1 MGLRLD
7 ETVWLHHLSGDA
19 NGRCELN
26 VTTPDDILDFWF
38 DRPSAAG
45 NGGEAADAPLKHR
58 AAWFE
63 KNDAFDE
70 QIRSRFAPAVE
81 TALAEGYAD
90 WAATAEGAL
99 ALLILLDQFPRNL
112 FRGQA
117 KAFAGDTRARIVA
130 RQAVDRGFDIA
141 VQPVMRIFF
150 YLPFEHSEHL
160 PDQELA
166 HLLFSALD
174 KELPGLDLAGWA
186 DKHRVIVA
194 RFGRFPHRNA
204 ALGRD
209 SSPEEVEFLR
219 QPGSSF

>member
-1 MGLRLD
+1 M
-7 ETVWLHHLSGDA
+7 TA
-19 NGRCELN
+19 
-26 VTTPDDILDFWF
+26 TPDTVTQDSVLDFWF
-38 DRPSAAG
+38 DRRP
-45 NGGEAADAPLKHR
+45 GEALQHR
-58 AAWFE
+58 KVWFE
-63 KNDAFDE
+63 KNDAFDDE
-70 QIRSRFAPAVE
+70 IRRRFAAAVE

-90 WAATAEGAL
+90 WAQTAEGTL

-117 KAFAGDTRARIVA
+117 KAFAGDTRARNIA

-141 VQPVMRIFF
+141 VPPVMRMFF

-174 KELPGLDLAGWA
+174 KELPGLDLAVWA
-186 DKHRVIVA
+186 DKHRVVIA

-204 ALGRD
+204 ALGRE
-209 SSPEEVEFLR
+209 SSPEEIEFLK

>member
-1 MGLRLD
+1 M
-7 ETVWLHHLSGDA
+7 
-19 NGRCELN
+19 
-26 VTTPDDILDFWF
+26 TTPDDILDFWF
-38 DRPSAAG
+38 DRQPGA
-45 NGGEAADAPLKHR
+45 ELTHR
-58 AAWFE
+58 KVWFE
-63 KNDAFDE
+63 KNDAFDDA
-70 QIRSRFAPAVE
+70 IRGRFSAAVE

-90 WAATAEGAL
+90 WTQTAEGTL

-117 KAFAGDTRARIVA
+117 KAFAGDTRARIIA

-141 VQPVMRIFF
+141 VPPVMRLFF

-160 PDQELA
+160 PDQDLA

-174 KELPGLDLAGWA
+174 KDLPGFDLAGWA
-186 DKHRVIVA
+186 DKHRVIIA

-209 SSPEEVEFLR
+209 SSLEEVEFLK

>member
-1 MGLRLD
+1 MTATSD
-7 ETVWLHHLSGDA
+7 I
-19 NGRCELN
+19 
-26 VTTPDDILDFWF
+26 VTHDSVLDFWF
-38 DRPSAAG
+38 DRKPGAV
-45 NGGEAADAPLKHR
+45 LQHR

-63 KNDAFDE
+63 KNAAFDA
-70 QIRSRFAPAVE
+70 QIRDRFAAAVE

-90 WAATAEGAL
+90 WTQTAEGAL

-117 KAFAGDTRARIVA
+117 KAFAGDTRARIIA

-141 VQPVMRIFF
+141 VPPVMRMFF

-160 PDQELA
+160 PDQDLA
-166 HLLFSALD
+166 HLFFSALD
-174 KELPGLDLAGWA
+174 KELPGYDLAGWA
-186 DKHRVIVA
+186 DKHRVIIA

-204 ALGRD
+204 ALGRE
-209 SSPEEVEFLR
+209 SSPDEVEFLK

>member
-1 MGLRLD
+1 M
-7 ETVWLHHLSGDA
+7 
-19 NGRCELN
+19 
-26 VTTPDDILDFWF
+26 TPDAVLDFWF
-38 DRPSAAG
+38 DRKPGTTAG
-45 NGGEAADAPLKHR
+45 TPLPYR
-58 AAWFE
+58 TAWFE
-63 KNDAFDE
+63 RDDAFDE
-70 QIRSRFAPAVE
+70 EIRRRFAAAVE

-90 WAATAEGAL
+90 WAASAEGAL
-99 ALLILLDQFPRNL
+99 ALLLLLDQFPRNL

-130 RQAVDRGFDIA
+130 RQAIDRGFDIA
-141 VQPVMRIFF
+141 VQPVMRIFY

-174 KELPGLDLAGWA
+174 REMPGYDLAGWA
-186 DKHRVIVA
+186 DKHRVVIA

-204 ALGRD
+204 ALGRE
-209 SSPEEVEFLR
+209 SSPEELEFLK

>member
-1 MGLRLD
+1 MM
-7 ETVWLHHLSGDA
+7 
-19 NGRCELN
+19 
-26 VTTPDDILDFWF
+26 TPAEVLDFWF
-38 DRPSAAG
+38 DRQPGAA
-45 NGGEAADAPLKHR
+45 AHTPLPHR
-58 AAWFE
+58 KAWFE
-63 KNDAFDE
+63 KDAAFDD
-70 QIRSRFAPAVE
+70 QIRSRFAAAVE

-90 WAATAEGAL
+90 WTETAEGAL

-112 FRGQA
+112 FRGEA
-117 KAFAGDTRARIVA
+117 KAFAGDARARIVA
-130 RQAVDRGFDIA
+130 RQAVDRGFDIT
-141 VQPVMRIFF
+141 VQPMMRIFF

-186 DKHRVIVA
+186 DKHRVVIA

-209 SSPEEVEFLR
+209 SSPDEIDFLK

>member
-1 MGLRLD
+1 MTATHD
-7 ETVWLHHLSGDA
+7 PV
-19 NGRCELN
+19 
-26 VTTPDDILDFWF
+26 TPDSVLDFWF
-38 DRPSAAG
+38 DRRS
-45 NGGEAADAPLKHR
+45 GEALQHR
-58 AAWFE
+58 KLWFE
-63 KNDAFDE
+63 KNDAFDDE
-70 QIRSRFAPAVE
+70 IRRRFAAAVE

-90 WAATAEGAL
+90 WAQTAEGAL

-117 KAFAGDTRARIVA
+117 KAFAGDTRARNIA

-141 VQPVMRIFF
+141 LPPVMRMFF

-186 DKHRVIVA
+186 DKHRVVIA

-204 ALGRD
+204 ALGRE

>member
-1 MGLRLD
+1 M
-7 ETVWLHHLSGDA
+7 
-19 NGRCELN
+19 
-26 VTTPDDILDFWF
+26 TTPDDVLDFWF
-38 DRPSAAG
+38 DRKH
-45 NGGEAADAPLKHR
+45 GETADAPLEHR
-58 AAWFE
+58 KAWFE
-63 KNDAFDE
+63 KNDAFDA
-70 QIRSRFAPAVE
+70 QIRNRFGSAVE
-81 TALAEGYAD
+81 SALAEGYAD
-90 WAATAEGAL
+90 WAETAEGAL

-130 RQAVDRGFDIA
+130 RQSVDRGFDIA
-141 VQPVMRIFF
+141 VQPVMRMFF

-174 KELPGLDLAGWA
+174 KELPGHDLAGWA
-186 DKHRVIVA
+186 DKHRVVIA

-209 SSPEEVEFLR
+209 SSPEEVEFLK

>member
-1 MGLRLD
+1 M
-7 ETVWLHHLSGDA
+7 
-19 NGRCELN
+19 
-26 VTTPDDILDFWF
+26 TPDTVLDFWF
-38 DRPSAAG
+38 DRKPG
-45 NGGEAADAPLKHR
+45 TVLQHR

-63 KNDAFDE
+63 KNDAFDA
-70 QIRSRFAPAVE
+70 QIRERFAAAVE

-90 WAATAEGAL
+90 WAQTADGAL

-117 KAFAGDTRARIVA
+117 KAFAGDTRARIIA
-130 RQAVDRGFDIA
+130 RQAVGRGFDIA
-141 VQPVMRIFF
+141 LPPVMRMFF

-174 KELPGLDLAGWA
+174 KDLPGHDLAGWA
-186 DKHRVIVA
+186 DKHRVIIA

-204 ALGRD
+204 ALGRE
-209 SSPEEVEFLR
+209 SSPEEVEFLK

>member
-1 MGLRLD
+1 MTATSD
-7 ETVWLHHLSGDA
+7 I
-19 NGRCELN
+19 
-26 VTTPDDILDFWF
+26 VTHDSVLDFWF
-38 DRPSAAG
+38 DRKPGAV
-45 NGGEAADAPLKHR
+45 LQHR
-58 AAWFE
+58 AVWFE
-63 KNDAFDE
+63 KNDTFDA
-70 QIRSRFAPAVE
+70 QIRERFAAAVE

-90 WAATAEGAL
+90 WTQTAEGAL

-117 KAFAGDTRARIVA
+117 KAFAGDTRARIIA

-141 VQPVMRIFF
+141 VPPVMRMFF

-160 PDQELA
+160 PDQDLA

-174 KELPGLDLAGWA
+174 KDLPGYDLAGWA
-186 DKHRVIVA
+186 DKHRVIIT

-204 ALGRD
+204 ALGRE
-209 SSPEEVEFLR
+209 SSPDEVEFLK

>member
-1 MGLRLD
+1 MTSTHDPVPHGL
-7 ETVWLHHLSGDA
+7 
-19 NGRCELN
+19 
-26 VTTPDDILDFWF
+26 VTHDSVLDFWF
-38 DRPSAAG
+38 DRRS
-45 NGGEAADAPLKHR
+45 GEALQHR
-58 AAWFE
+58 KAWFE
-63 KNDAFDE
+63 KNAAFDE
-70 QIRSRFAPAVE
+70 QIRSRFAASVE

-90 WAATAEGAL
+90 WAETAEGAL

-117 KAFAGDTRARIVA
+117 KAFAGDTRARIIA

-141 VQPVMRIFF
+141 VPPVMRMFF

-186 DKHRVIVA
+186 DKHRVVIA

-204 ALGRD
+204 ALGRE
-209 SSPEEVEFLR
+209 SSPEEVEFLK
-219 QPGSSF
+219 QPGLSF

>member
-1 MGLRLD
+1 M
-7 ETVWLHHLSGDA
+7 
-19 NGRCELN
+19 
-26 VTTPDDILDFWF
+26 TTPDDVLDFWF
-38 DRPSAAG
+38 DRKD
-45 NGGEAADAPLKHR
+45 ADAPLQHR
-58 AAWFE
+58 KAWFE
-63 KNDAFDE
+63 KNAAFDE
-70 QIRSRFAPAVE
+70 QIRSRFASAVE

-90 WAATAEGAL
+90 WTETAEGAL

-112 FRGQA
+112 FRGEA

-141 VQPVMRIFF
+141 VQPMMRMFF

-186 DKHRVIVA
+186 DKHRVVIA

-209 SSPEEVEFLR
+209 SSPDEIDFLK

>member
-1 MGLRLD
+1 M
-7 ETVWLHHLSGDA
+7 
-19 NGRCELN
+19 
-26 VTTPDDILDFWF
+26 TTPDDILDFWF
-38 DRPSAAG
+38 DRQPDVTSDAAV
-45 NGGEAADAPLKHR
+45 DAPLKHR
-58 AAWFE
+58 KAWFE
-63 KNDAFDE
+63 KNDAFDA
-70 QIRSRFAPAVE
+70 QIRSRFSAAVE
-81 TALAEGYAD
+81 TALAGGYAD
-90 WAATAEGAL
+90 WAETAEGAL
-99 ALLILLDQFPRNL
+99 ALLILLDQFSRNL

-117 KAFAGDTRARIVA
+117 KAFAGDARARIVA

-141 VQPVMRIFF
+141 LQPVMRMFF

-174 KELPGLDLAGWA
+174 KDLPGHDLAGWA
-186 DKHRVIVA
+186 DKHRVIIA

-209 SSPEEVEFLR
+209 SSPEEVEFLK

>member
-1 MGLRLD
+1 
-7 ETVWLHHLSGDA
+7 
-19 NGRCELN
+19 
-26 VTTPDDILDFWF
+26 VTATPDTVTQDSVLDFWF
-38 DRPSAAG
+38 DRRSGAA
-45 NGGEAADAPLKHR
+45 LQHR
-58 AAWFE
+58 KLWFE
-63 KNDAFDE
+63 KNDAFDDE
-70 QIRSRFAPAVE
+70 IRSRFVAAVE

-90 WAATAEGAL
+90 WAETAEGAL

-117 KAFAGDTRARIVA
+117 KAFAGDPRARHVA

-141 VQPVMRIFF
+141 VPPVMRMFF

-186 DKHRVIVA
+186 DKHRVVIA

-204 ALGRD
+204 ALGRE
-209 SSPEEVEFLR
+209 SSPEEVEFLK

>member
-1 MGLRLD
+1 M
-7 ETVWLHHLSGDA
+7 
-19 NGRCELN
+19 
-26 VTTPDDILDFWF
+26 TTPAEVLDFWF
-38 DRPSAAG
+38 DRKPGA
-45 NGGEAADAPLKHR
+45 AADAPLTNRK
-58 AAWFE
+58 AWFE
-63 KNDAFDE
+63 KDPAFDE
-70 QIRSRFAPAVE
+70 QIRSRFPAAVE

-90 WAATAEGAL
+90 WTETAEGAL

-117 KAFAGDTRARIVA
+117 KAFAGDTRARVIA

-141 VQPVMRIFF
+141 VQPVMRMFF
-150 YLPFEHSEHL
+150 CLPFEHSEHL

-186 DKHRVIVA
+186 DKHRVVIA

-204 ALGRD
+204 ALGRE
-209 SSPEEVEFLR
+209 SSPEEVEFLK

>member
-1 MGLRLD
+1 VTATHD
-7 ETVWLHHLSGDA
+7 TVTHDS
-19 NGRCELN
+19 
-26 VTTPDDILDFWF
+26 VLDFWF
-38 DRPSAAG
+38 DRKPGA
-45 NGGEAADAPLKHR
+45 AADAPLQHR
-58 AAWFE
+58 KAWFE
-63 KNDAFDE
+63 KSDAFDA
-70 QIRSRFAPAVE
+70 QIRSRFSAAVE

-90 WAATAEGAL
+90 WAETAEGAL

-117 KAFAGDTRARIVA
+117 KAFAGDTRARMIA
-130 RQAVDRGFDIA
+130 RQSVDRGFDIA
-141 VQPVMRIFF
+141 LQPVMRMFF

-174 KELPGLDLAGWA
+174 KELPGHDLAGWA
-186 DKHRVIVA
+186 DKHRVVIA

-209 SSPEEVEFLR
+209 SSPEEVEFLK